1 MLKNFRAYQLS
12 KELYFQCEKLRVK
25 DFLKL
30 QLLRAS
36 SSICLNLAEGSGKL
50 SKKDQR
56 RFYSIA
62 MGSLREVQAILE
74 ISSSPQEA
82 QELAN
87 KLGGLVFKLIYRG

>member
-74 ISSSPQEA
+74 ISNSPQEA
-82 QELAN
+82 QSLAN

>member
-12 KELYFQCEKLRVK
+12 KELYFQCEKLRMK

-50 SKKDQR
+50 SKKDQK